1 MKDFLLADGP
11 VFGPAFYTTSMA
23 YDRRE
28 REPFP
33 PVNVYHWGG
42 FVLVQALVP
51 GLSPADVGV
60 RLELGQIII
69 EGAIPRTEGH
79 CYRAERYS
87 GPFCRKIDL
96 GVDVVPKPRISL
108 RDGILQVIFRQ
119 RKSL

>member
-11 VFGPAFYTTSMA
+11 VFGPSFYTVDMA

-33 PVNVYHWGG
+33 PVNVYHWGS

-51 GLSPADVGV
+51 GLGAADVGV
-60 RLELGQIII
+60 RLEHGQLVI
-69 EGAIPRTEGH
+69 EGVMPRREGR
-79 CYRAERYS
+79 CYRAERYC

-96 GVDVVPKPRISL
+96 GMEVEPRPRISL
-108 RDGILQVIFRQ
+108 RNGILQAIFRK
-119 RKSL
+119 RKDV